1 MRPRAST
8 AAFAV
13 ALLVSLVVLFA
24 PRAGGAGSVPHLDK
38 VVHAAVF
45 ALLTGTGVWRFGRWP
60 AVLAGGVVYA
70 VLSEVVQHTLLPERS
85 GDAADVVADVVGA
98 LLGVVVAVRAVPGR
112 SGRTRR

>member
-1 MRPRAST
+1 MST

-13 ALLVSLVVLFA
+13 AVLVSLVVLFA

-45 ALLTGTGVWRFGRWP
+45 GLLTGTGVWRFGRRE

-85 GDAADVVADVVGA
+85 GDVADVVADVVGA
-98 LLGVVVAVRAVPGR
+98 VLGVVVAARVVAGRAGHRGR
-112 SGRTRR
+112 A